1 MDSNWG
7 AQNGP
12 KITKICKNVS
22 RDPSWERSGKKAAKS
37 PLPDL
42 PRDLLMWVWYSKYH
56 IELNVGKSRF
66 GTCLAPFWLH
76 FGATWATFSAESCA
90 KSRQVRVS
98 TKTSKNYSQQ
108 VTKMTPK
115 VGQIQTKSRPN
126 PGFFDVLDA
135 SGTLGASRTPF
146 FTHFSLFGSVLR
158 SVFTHFWRTH
168 SKKMR

>member
-12 KITKICKNVS
+12 KITNICKNVS

-42 PRDLLMWVWYSKYH
+42 PRDLLMWVWYSKYN
-56 IELNVGKSRF
+56 IERKVGQICFWSF
-66 GTCLAPFWLH
+66 GALFWLH

-98 TKTSKNYSQQ
+98 KKQQKTN
-108 VTKMTPK
+108 PK
-115 VGQIQTKSRPN
+115 K
-126 PGFFDVLDA
+126 
-135 SGTLGASRTPF
+135 
-146 FTHFSLFGSVLR
+146 
-158 SVFTHFWRTH
+158 
-168 SKKMR
+168 